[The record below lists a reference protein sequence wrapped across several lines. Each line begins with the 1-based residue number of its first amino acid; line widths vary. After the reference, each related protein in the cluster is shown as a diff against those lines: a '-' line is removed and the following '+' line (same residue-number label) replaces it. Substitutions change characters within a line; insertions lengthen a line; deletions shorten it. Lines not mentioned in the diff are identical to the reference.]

1 MNKMRLRRKRNN
13 PARRR
18 IERTSLD
25 TKNRLSRR
33 SLEQT
38 KEGSSTVSEELV
50 ENAKQTE
57 EEIEKI
63 FSGVQDL
70 EPLRKIVEGKRVIYV
85 GPSPILKGRGLGEF
99 IDSFDVVVRCN
110 NMYKVPEELWED
122 YGKRC
127 DVAYFIHAY
136 LRYNKL
142 DLNTLLKNKTVIFAK
157 SGKVAGINGVP
168 WFQYKTRVFFEDKT
182 NKITNRKIEGRTIS
196 TGLLTMKQILRAQ
209 ASLLYVTGIDFYTT
223 QDLHVVH
230 YKNKRPVLDSYQK
243 YHADEPNV
251 LFFSNHIAQN
261 ENVQYD
267 DYLIEILKHKGI
279 SNV

>member
-1 MNKMRLRRKRNN
+1 MNKMLLRRKRNN

-38 KEGSSTVSEELV
+38 KEGSSSVSEELV

-99 IDSFDVVVRCN
+99 IDSFDVVVRSN

-127 DVAYFIHAY
+127 DVAYFVMSFLRNNKIDVEY
-136 LRYNKL
+136 LKREK
-142 DLNTLLKNKTVIFAK
+142 TLVFSKNNSGIAK
-157 SGKVAGINGVP
+157 
-168 WFQYKTRVFFEDKT
+168 RVFT
-182 NKITNRKIEGRTIS
+182 GKIDWVEFQPRFVDFEGRLCEEKVNRRMLS
-196 TGLLTMKQILRAQ
+196 TGILSVVHVLACKP
-209 ASLLYVTGIDFYTT
+209 LEIHFTGVDFYTNNKT
-223 QDLHVVH
+223 HVVYYTTKKKVDKAIEIH
-230 YKNKRPVLDSYQK
+230 HDLEANKKFFRELLESRKELQ
-243 YHADEPNV
+243 ADEFIKA
-251 LFFSNHIAQN
+251 L
-261 ENVQYD
+261 
-267 DYLIEILKHKGI
+267 L
-279 SNV
+279 